1 MEKVLDALNTG
12 MAPRLFSFIREAVA
26 PQPTKMLAANNI
38 YGSPEFKELLIR
50 REIDGLLPVAGMT
63 NDPWEN
69 IYRDLWAFQLE
80 ALHEILGAFAS
91 FNLHAVVFKGAE
103 LVTRFYP
110 DSPLGFFVDVDV
122 LINREQIQLAKKVLY
137 GLGYIQSFFDPTSF
151 NLLPRDVRDVGTLEA
166 SHYELAPFCKTHS
179 YPCPPQYLDVLARR
193 AQHPAYVKDGALSVV
208 MEIDIHHN
216 VAIDTN
222 AGPLLQR
229 AVNSSCLQGQTLS
242 DSDHLWV
249 NCSRYYN
256 EVALFGKRT
265 LRPLVY
271 TAPLLYGRIDWDIVL
286 ASAREHELS
295 ASLYYP
301 LRILEAITRTV
312 IPREVLSALNPRLS
326 SGRDFGW
333 QLGPLFEF
341 VEPFPFDEPT
351 LQ

>member
-1 MEKVLDALNTG
+1 
-12 MAPRLFSFIREAVA
+12 
-26 PQPTKMLAANNI
+26 
-38 YGSPEFKELLIR
+38 
-50 REIDGLLPVAGMT
+50 
-63 NDPWEN
+63 
-69 IYRDLWAFQLE
+69 
-80 ALHEILGAFAS
+80 
-91 FNLHAVVFKGAE
+91 
-103 LVTRFYP
+103 
-110 DSPLGFFVDVDV
+110 
-122 LINREQIQLAKKVLY
+122 
-137 GLGYIQSFFDPTSF
+137 
-151 NLLPRDVRDVGTLEA
+151 
-166 SHYELAPFCKTHS
+166 
-179 YPCPPQYLDVLARR
+179 
-193 AQHPAYVKDGALSVV
+193 